1 MLHVV
6 TQKSDRCAEWLEKS
20 FTDLLS
26 AIRDEGDV
34 FDLSA
39 AELHGDIVLLKIK
52 NYYDEYGLID
62 NDASPSDNVEEFV
75 QIMQA
80 KLKYITAYEN
90 EENDYS
96 LYKLPTGRLKD
107 YYISHGYLP
116 MRLGGHDAAAAEKY
130 RQLAAKIYR

>member
-52 NYYDEYGLID
+52 NYYHEYGLID
-62 NDASPSDNVEEFV
+62 NDAAVSDNVDEFV
-75 QIMQA
+75 QIMQT
-80 KLKYITAYEN
+80 KLKYITAFEYA
-90 EENDYS
+90 ENDYS
-96 LYKLPTGRLKD
+96 LYKLPTGRLKNH
-107 YYISHGYLP
+107 YIENGFLP
-116 MRLGGHDAAAAEKY
+116 MRLGPPDKAAYEKY
-130 RQLAAKIYR
+130 RKLAEYIYG